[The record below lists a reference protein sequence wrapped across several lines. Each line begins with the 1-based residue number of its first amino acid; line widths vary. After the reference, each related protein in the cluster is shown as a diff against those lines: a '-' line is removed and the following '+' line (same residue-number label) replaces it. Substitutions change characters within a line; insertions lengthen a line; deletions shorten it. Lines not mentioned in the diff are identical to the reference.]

1 MIGAILLG
9 VSIKNYYNPYSKI
22 ILPVK
27 YAYSID

>member
-1 MIGAILLG
+1 MMIGNILLG
-9 VSIKNYYNPYSKI
+9 VSIKNIIPYSKI